1 MGGAVFPPYL
11 TWDQTM
17 VDIMKIMVNSFRRS
31 HAHAATLSTPNPSA
45 SYHWPMPSLE
55 TPGHSTGKSGS
66 VSCGVTAP
74 FSWILVHTRFCLCPP
89 RVWCPS
95 LLSPVLWKFYNQIP
109 LPFKVKFPG
118 GSQSLWWIPR
128 LGYLLWA
135 LEISQQYKN
144 FFGIIV
150 HFVGCLLCGSVV
162 CLPGLLQPEPLSPPQ
177 ATANLCLCRRHSNTQ
192 KQVWLSLLWGP
203 CVLVHTRIFLNPARV
218 FGRHMVWF

>member
-1 MGGAVFPPYL
+1 MGGVALPAVVWSEA
-11 TWDQTM
+11 T
-17 VDIMKIMVNSFRRS
+17 SFKRNYARTVVQCPWP
-31 HAHAATLSTPNPSA
+31 HGRPLSTHTSIRD
-45 SYHWPMPSLE
+45 SWTL
-55 TPGHSTGKSGS
+55 TGKSGS
-66 VSCGVTAP
+66 IFCGVTAP
-74 FSWILVHTRFCLCPP
+74 FSWVLVHTRFCLCPP
-89 RVWCPS
+89 RVWCSS

-135 LEISQQYKN
+135 LELSQQYKN

-150 HFVGCLLCGSVV
+150 HFEGCLLCGSVV

-177 ATANLCLCRRHSNTQ
+177 ATANLCLYRRHSNTQ

-203 CVLVHTRIFLNPARV
+203 CVLVHTRILLNPARV